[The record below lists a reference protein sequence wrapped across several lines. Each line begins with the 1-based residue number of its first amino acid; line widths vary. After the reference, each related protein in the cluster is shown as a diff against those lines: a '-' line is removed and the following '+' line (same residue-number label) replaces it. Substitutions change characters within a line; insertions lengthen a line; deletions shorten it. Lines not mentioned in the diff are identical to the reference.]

1 MNVKAIMCD
10 IDGTLLSSEGV
21 VTKKTVEMIKKSREK
36 GILFGLST
44 GRDVNSIQTLLG
56 TWGIEG
62 LVDMIVGTGGA
73 EIYDYTFD
81 ISKAQ
86 YPLDGELIKE
96 IVKHYEDMDCNFAIP
111 EDGIF
116 YSPKDDE
123 YIQDLSKGDRVPY
136 KVVDYDEYLTSP
148 KAKLIIICKP
158 EYMDQI
164 IERSKTFHS
173 DDYKSSSLK
182 TASVLYEY
190 MDPRISKTAGLK
202 EILKLH
208 HIDIKDIVTFGDADN
223 DYDMTLNAG
232 IGVVMA
238 NGSEKTKSVAD
249 YITDDNDHDGI
260 GNYIEKY
267 ILYVKKIS
275 SKCKKKNFFRSSM
288 LLHSLYFVL
297 MN

>member
-21 VTKKTVEMIKKSREK
+21 VTKKTVVMIKKSREK

-182 TASVLYEY
+182 TASVL
-190 MDPRISKTAGLK
+190 
-202 EILKLH
+202 H

-267 ILYVKKIS
+267 IL
-275 SKCKKKNFFRSSM
+275 
-288 LLHSLYFVL
+288 
-297 MN
+297 

>member
-21 VTKKTVEMIKKSREK
+21 VTKKTVEMIKKAREK
-36 GILFGLST
+36 GTLLVYQQVEMLIVFK
-44 GRDVNSIQTLLG
+44 TLLG

-136 KVVDYDEYLTSP
+136 KVVDYNEYLTSP
-148 KAKLIIICKP
+148 KLSLLLFVNLNIWIK
-158 EYMDQI
+158 
-164 IERSKTFHS
+164 
-173 DDYKSSSLK
+173 SLK
-182 TASVLYEY
+182 DLKHFIVMIINHHHLKQRVYCTNTWIQEY
-190 MDPRISKTAGLK
+190 QKLQDLK
-202 EILKLH
+202 
-208 HIDIKDIVTFGDADN
+208 
-223 DYDMTLNAG
+223 
-232 IGVVMA
+232 
-238 NGSEKTKSVAD
+238 
-249 YITDDNDHDGI
+249 
-260 GNYIEKY
+260 KY
-267 ILYVKKIS
+267 
-275 SKCKKKNFFRSSM
+275 
-288 LLHSLYFVL
+288 
-297 MN
+297 

>member
-1 MNVKAIMCD
+1 
-10 IDGTLLSSEGV
+10 
-21 VTKKTVEMIKKSREK
+21 
-36 GILFGLST
+36 
-44 GRDVNSIQTLLG
+44 
-56 TWGIEG
+56 
-62 LVDMIVGTGGA
+62 
-73 EIYDYTFD
+73 
-81 ISKAQ
+81 
-86 YPLDGELIKE
+86 
-96 IVKHYEDMDCNFAIP
+96 MDCNFAIP

-182 TASVLYEY
+182 TTSVLYEY

-267 ILYVKKIS
+267 IL
-275 SKCKKKNFFRSSM
+275 
-288 LLHSLYFVL
+288 
-297 MN
+297 

>member
-1 MNVKAIMCD
+1 MN
-10 IDGTLLSSEGV
+10 
-21 VTKKTVEMIKKSREK
+21 
-36 GILFGLST
+36 
-44 GRDVNSIQTLLG
+44 
-56 TWGIEG
+56 IEN
-62 LVDMIVGTGGA
+62 
-73 EIYDYTFD
+73 
-81 ISKAQ
+81 
-86 YPLDGELIKE
+86 
-96 IVKHYEDMDCNFAIP
+96 VKHYEDIDCNLAIP
-111 EDGIF
+111 VDGIF

-123 YIQDLSKGDRVPY
+123 YIQDLSKEDRVPY

-158 EYMDQI
+158 
-164 IERSKTFHS
+164 
-173 DDYKSSSLK
+173 
-182 TASVLYEY
+182 EY

-267 ILYVKKIS
+267 IL
-275 SKCKKKNFFRSSM
+275 
-288 LLHSLYFVL
+288 
-297 MN
+297 

>member
-21 VTKKTVEMIKKSREK
+21 VTKKTVEMIKKAREK

-73 EIYDYTFD
+73 EIYDNTLD

-86 YPLDGELIKE
+86 YPLDGKLIKE

-111 EDGIF
+111 EDGILF
-116 YSPKDDE
+116 APKDDE
-123 YIQDLSKGDRVPY
+123 HIQMLSKADRVPY
-136 KVVDYDEYLTSP
+136 QVVNYDDYLQNP
-148 KAKLIIICKP
+148 KPKLIIICKP
-158 EYMDQI
+158 EDMNRI

-173 DDYKSSSLK
+173 DEFKSSSLK

-190 MDPRISKTAGLK
+190 MDPRISKTAGLN

-232 IGVVMA
+232 VGVVMA
-238 NGSEKTKSVAD
+238 NGSDKTKSVAD

-260 GNYIEKY
+260 GNYIEKF
-267 ILYVKKIS
+267 ILGE
-275 SKCKKKNFFRSSM
+275 
-288 LLHSLYFVL
+288 
-297 MN
+297 

>member
-21 VTKKTVEMIKKSREK
+21 VTKKTVEMIKKAREK
-36 GILFGLST
+36 GTLFGLST
-44 GRDVNSIQTLLG
+44 GRDVNRIQTLLG
-56 TWGIEG
+56 TWGVEG
-62 LVDMIVGTGGA
+62 LV
-73 EIYDYTFD
+73 
-81 ISKAQ
+81 
-86 YPLDGELIKE
+86 
-96 IVKHYEDMDCNFAIP
+96 DMDCNFAIP

-136 KVVDYDEYLTSP
+136 KVVDYNEYLTSP

-182 TASVLYEY
+182 TASVFYEY

-267 ILYVKKIS
+267 IL
-275 SKCKKKNFFRSSM
+275 
-288 LLHSLYFVL
+288 
-297 MN
+297 

>member
-44 GRDVNSIQTLLG
+44 GRDVNSIQTLLD

-136 KVVDYDEYLTSP
+136 KVVNYDEYLTSP

-158 EYMDQI
+158 EYMDHI
-164 IERSKTFHS
+164 IERSKTFVGE
-173 DDYKSSSLK
+173 K
-182 TASVLYEY
+182 
-190 MDPRISKTAGLK
+190 PRRLRSHGSK
-202 EILKLH
+202 I
-208 HIDIKDIVTFGDADN
+208 
-223 DYDMTLNAG
+223 
-232 IGVVMA
+232 
-238 NGSEKTKSVAD
+238 
-249 YITDDNDHDGI
+249 
-260 GNYIEKY
+260 
-267 ILYVKKIS
+267 
-275 SKCKKKNFFRSSM
+275 
-288 LLHSLYFVL
+288 
-297 MN
+297 